1 MQKKTGGD
9 PLAAKQEECEIKK
22 KKKNEKQ
29 GMGNYILNI
38 IRSVIP
44 FCRLFFFLRIELLDF
59 A

>member
-38 IRSVIP
+38 IHSVIP
-44 FCRLFFFLRIELLDF
+44 FCRLVFS
-59 A
+59 